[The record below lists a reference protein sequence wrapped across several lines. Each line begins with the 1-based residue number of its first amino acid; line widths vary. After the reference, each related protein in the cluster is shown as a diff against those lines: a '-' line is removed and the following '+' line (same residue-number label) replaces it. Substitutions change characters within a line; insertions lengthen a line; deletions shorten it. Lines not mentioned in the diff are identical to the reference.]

1 MYKQNVSS
9 LIQNLIVSPMT
20 CYIVKTNMN
29 NTVLLQL
36 VTINNNRITLSLPY
50 NGSKPFS

>member
-1 MYKQNVSS
+1 MFSNLYK
-9 LIQNLIVSPMT
+9 NLIVSPMT
-20 CYIVKTNMN
+20 CFIVKTHMH

-36 VTINNNRITLSLPY
+36 VTINNNGNTLSIPY